1 MKVFFVR
8 TFFVLIFAI
17 TSIPIYSETHSY
29 KGKHSSIEFIQLT
42 ASSGSSLILKII
54 PNDGW
59 HVYWIN
65 PGDSSSGLIVDW
77 EKLPDAYDGKWSW
90 PTPKRIDTGG
100 IINFGYHKEAVL
112 ISKGKSSPNP
122 NPERI
127 SAEFQWMVCKE
138 ECVPESAYLTA
149 KNYSPKD
156 KLFDSIS
163 NEIKIQLEKSHPQK
177 MPSDWIASFQEKKDR
192 FQFYLDT
199 KGTFTDEVPNID
211 FFPIHGEILSSQNP
225 TFRQISSQSWEI
237 GVLKSEYYSNAET
250 ELIEAVVS
258 LGDKSFLITFQK
270 ENSYYFFQAILFA
283 FLGGLLLNLM
293 PCVFPILTMKAM
305 SVVQSSSMLAGD
317 KRKDSLFYCLGVISF
332 FWLLYLV
339 FLALKIGGS
348 NLGWG
353 FQLQNPSFVFLLVL
367 LFVFMGLQMLGW
379 NEFSVGVS
387 GKFANMTEKKGF
399 WGSYFS
405 GAIAVIVATPCTA
418 PFMGTALA
426 YAFSESAWVGLVVF
440 TSLAFGMA
448 LPIILI
454 QNSRFIAKLIPK
466 PGNWMIT
473 FKEFLSFPLFLTA
486 IWLLWVLSAI
496 VDRNDLFF
504 SMGGLVIL
512 IMLVWWFKKVKKPV
526 FKTLLLS
533 VIIAAIIGLVL
544 SFSQLGNQSDG
555 KTNSN
560 AKSIH
565 DFNEQKYGFKDPV
578 TYSKENL
585 NALLETDSPIFFYF
599 TADWCVTCKYNEKTV
614 FKREDVEEY
623 FQKNKIIVLKADWTN
638 EDEAIT
644 EALES
649 FGRNGVPLYVFYPPG
664 NRNSPKI
671 LPQMLTKN
679 LLESEI
685 NLNGSL

>member
-8 TFFVLIFAI
+8 TILVIFLAI
-17 TSIPIYSETHSY
+17 TTLPIYSESHTF

-42 ASSGSSLILKII
+42 SSTGSTLALKII

-65 PGDSSSGLIVDW
+65 PGDSGSSLIVDW
-77 EKLPDAYDGKWSW
+77 EKLPNAYDGKWSW
-90 PTPKRIDTGG
+90 PTPERIDTGG
-100 IINFGYHKEAVL
+100 IINFGYHKEAIL
-112 ISKGKSSPNP
+112 ISKGNPSSKLKG
-122 NPERI
+122 ERI
-127 SAEFQWMVCKE
+127 SAEFQWMACKN

-156 KLFDSIS
+156 RLFDSLS
-163 NEIKIQLEKSHPQK
+163 REIEVQLEKSHPQK

-199 KGTFTDEVPNID
+199 KETFPNKVPNID
-211 FFPIHGEILSSQNP
+211 FFPVHGEILSSQKP

-237 GVLKSEYYSNAET
+237 GVLKSEYYSNDET
-250 ELIEAVVS
+250 ELMEAVVS

-305 SVVQSSSMLAGD
+305 SVVQSSSMLASD
-317 KRKDSLFYCLGVISF
+317 KRKDSLFYGLGVISF

-426 YAFSESAWVGLVVF
+426 YAFSESAVVGLVVF
-440 TSLAFGMA
+440 SSLGVGMA

-454 QNSRFIAKLIPK
+454 QNSRFVAKLIPK

-496 VDRNDLFF
+496 VDRNELFF
-504 SMGGLVIL
+504 SMGGLVVL

-533 VIIAAIIGLVL
+533 LILAGIIGLGL
-544 SFSQLGNQSDG
+544 SFTQLGNQA
-555 KTNSN
+555 KLQSN
-560 AKSIH
+560 H
-565 DFNEQKYGFKDPV
+565 DAGSSQKFTEQKFGFNNPV

-585 NALLETDSPIFFYF
+585 AALLETDSPIFFYF

-623 FQKNKIIVLKADWTN
+623 FQNNKIIVLKADWTN
-638 EDEAIT
+638 EDDAIT

-679 LLESEI
+679 LLETEI
-685 NLNGSL
+685 NL